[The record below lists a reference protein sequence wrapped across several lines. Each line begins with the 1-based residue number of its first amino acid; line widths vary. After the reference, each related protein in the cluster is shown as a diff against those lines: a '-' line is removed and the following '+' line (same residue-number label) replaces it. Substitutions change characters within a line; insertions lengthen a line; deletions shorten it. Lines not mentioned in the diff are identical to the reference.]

1 MKIHFDGR
9 NIFFEGGDQGRSQ
22 EDFQEQSSASSTK
35 KKKKQGMSGGKST
48 LLSLLLTLVFAAVYF
63 YVAIPAINPHALEF
77 WFSLILVLAVFVV
90 LRILTGGMRPTKDE
104 SLTEVVKKKCKI
116 PVILMLACVAV
127 VVIGSAVGWVI
138 FRAGS
143 YSKLLPVNTGDFTQE
158 VAEVSWDQIPML
170 DSNSANTLANRKLGE
185 LSDLVSQFEVD
196 ESSAQINYQNAPVRV
211 TYLNYGGII
220 KWWKNRD
227 NGIPAYMVTDMRTQA
242 VTVVRL
248 EEGIKYSPSELFNR
262 YIDRHL
268 RFLYPTAIFG
278 DVNFEID
285 ENGTP
290 YWVASVEKKTIGLF
304 GGTDVQGAVL
314 VNAITGEGTYYDV
327 EDVPT
332 WVDRVYDADLVM
344 TQYDYYGEYHNG
356 FWNSIFGQTDC
367 TVTTEGYNY
376 IAMDDDVWLYT
387 GITSV
392 GGDESNIGFI
402 LVNQRTKEAHYY
414 SCAGANEYS
423 GMASAEGAVQQFSY
437 DATFPLLMNING
449 EPTYFMA
456 LKDASQLVKMYA
468 MVNVQ
473 EYQIVATGS
482 SVEGCLENYQNLLA
496 QNGVISAEEVTPISE
511 VDTVTGQVEEIR
523 SAVMEGNTTYFI
535 RLAGESCYY
544 TITAVEAP
552 QAVILNEG
560 DTVTITYVPQENTD
574 LLTATDIQ

>member
-1 MKIHFDGR
+1 
-9 NIFFEGGDQGRSQ
+9 
-22 EDFQEQSSASSTK
+22 
-35 KKKKQGMSGGKST
+35 
-48 LLSLLLTLVFAAVYF
+48 
-63 YVAIPAINPHALEF
+63 
-77 WFSLILVLAVFVV
+77 
-90 LRILTGGMRPTKDE
+90 
-104 SLTEVVKKKCKI
+104 
-116 PVILMLACVAV
+116 
-127 VVIGSAVGWVI
+127 
-138 FRAGS
+138 
-143 YSKLLPVNTGDFTQE
+143 
-158 VAEVSWDQIPML
+158 
-170 DSNSANTLANRKLGE
+170 
-185 LSDLVSQFEVD
+185 
-196 ESSAQINYQNAPVRV
+196 
-211 TYLNYGGII
+211 
-220 KWWKNRD
+220 
-227 NGIPAYMVTDMRTQA
+227 MVTDMRTQA

-482 SVEGCLENYQNLLA
+482 SVEGCLENYQTLLA

-552 QAVILNEG
+552 RAVILNEG

>member
-9 NIFFEGGDQGRSQ
+9 NIFFEGGSQGRSQ
-22 EDFQEQSSASSTK
+22 EDFQEQTGASNAK
-35 KKKKQGMSGGKST
+35 KKNKKGMSGGKST
-48 LLSLLLTLVFAAVYF
+48 LVSLLLTLVFAAIYF

-104 SLTEVVKKKCKI
+104 SLTEVVKKKCKVPALLI
-116 PVILMLACVAV
+116 VACLAV

-482 SVEGCLENYQNLLA
+482 SVEGCLENYQTLLA

-552 QAVILNEG
+552 RAVILNEG

>member
-9 NIFFEGGDQGRSQ
+9 NIFFEGGSQGRSQ

-48 LLSLLLTLVFAAVYF
+48 LVSLLLTLVFTAIYF
-63 YVAIPAINPHALEF
+63 YVTLPAINPQAIEF
-77 WFSLILVLAVFVV
+77 WFSVILICVVFTA
-90 LRILTGGMRPTKDE
+90 LRILTGGLRPTKDE
-104 SLTEVVKKKCKI
+104 SLGEVIKKKCKVPALLI
-116 PVILMLACVAV
+116 VACLAV

-220 KWWKNRD
+220 KWWKNQD

-248 EEGIKYSPSELFNR
+248 EEGIKYSPSEWFNR
-262 YIDRHL
+262 YIIRHL

-344 TQYDYYGEYHNG
+344 TQYNYYGEYHNG

-423 GMASAEGAVQQFSY
+423 GMASAEGAVQQYSY

-482 SVEGCLENYQNLLA
+482 SVAGCLENYQNLLA

-552 QAVILNEG
+552 RAVILNEG

>member
-1 MKIHFDGR
+1 MKIHFDGK

-22 EDFQEQSSASSTK
+22 EDFQEQASASGAK
-35 KKKKQGMSGGKST
+35 KKNSQGMSSVKST
-48 LLSLLLTLVFAAVYF
+48 LVSLLLTLVFAAVYF
-63 YVAIPAINPHALEF
+63 YVALPAINPQAIEF
-77 WFSLILVLAVFVV
+77 WFSVILVCAVFTF
-90 LRILTGGMRPTKDE
+90 LRIITGGLRPTKSE
-104 SLTEVVKKKCKI
+104 SLGDVVKKKCKI
-116 PVILMLACVAV
+116 PALLIVACVAV
-127 VVIGSAVGWVI
+127 VVIGSAVGWEI

-143 YSKLLPVNTGDFTQE
+143 YSKLLSVSTGDFAEE
-158 VAEVSWDQIPML
+158 VTEIRWDQIPML
-170 DSNSANTLANRKLGE
+170 DSDSANTLANRKLGE

-196 ESSAQINYQNAPVRV
+196 ENSAQINYQNTPVRV
-211 TYLNYGGII
+211 TYLNYGDVI
-220 KWWKNRD
+220 KWWKNQSS
-227 NGIPAYMVTDMRTQA
+227 GIPAYMITDMRTQA

-248 EEGIKYSPSELFNR
+248 EEGIKYSPSEWFNR
-262 YIDRHL
+262 NINRHL

-285 ENGTP
+285 EDGTP

-332 WVDRVYDADLVM
+332 WVDRVYDADLLM

-423 GMASAEGAVQQFSY
+423 GMASAEGAVQQYSY
-437 DATFPLLMNING
+437 DATFPLLLNIDG

-482 SVEGCLENYQNLLA
+482 SVEGCLENYQTLLA
-496 QNGVISAEEVTPISE
+496 QNGIISAEEVTPVSDVE
-511 VDTVTGQVEEIR
+511 TVTGQVEEIR

-535 RLAGESCYY
+535 RLVGESCYY

-560 DTVTITYVPQENTD
+560 DTVTITYAPQENTD
-574 LLTATDIQ
+574 LLTATEIQ

>member
-48 LLSLLLTLVFAAVYF
+48 LVSLLLTLVFAAIYF

-90 LRILTGGMRPTKDE
+90 LRVFTGGMRPTKNE
-104 SLTEVVKKKCKI
+104 SLGEVVKKKCKV

>member
-9 NIFFEGGDQGRSQ
+9 NIFFEGGSQGRSQ